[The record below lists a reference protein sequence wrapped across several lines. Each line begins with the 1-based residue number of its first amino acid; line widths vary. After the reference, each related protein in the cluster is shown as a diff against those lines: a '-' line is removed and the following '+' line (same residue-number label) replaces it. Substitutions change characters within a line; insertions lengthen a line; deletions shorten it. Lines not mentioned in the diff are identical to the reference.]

1 MFQNRG
7 DGTPVRPINIKD
19 EPLSSPPVASHNTA
33 HLLRTE
39 TSDLDAIRTAMD
51 TPRKRHRLDTLLK
64 KSQHEAA
71 QSLASRQ
78 SRSKRLAGLPS
89 PSRTEN
95 QDPGTQSQHGFRI
108 DMEAAEDL
116 RATSEPLTVPVKQ
129 QSQRSGGVLQP
140 LSTNTPTLPHA
151 NAVTRA
157 GRKGKQGR
165 SACRIGFLTE
175 DGEPTSDV
183 PHATRSKGPV
193 AKAETHQRLHTL
205 LNQRFTD
212 DRQPLTVRRT
222 PVTAKKRARETKP
235 DAEPASERP
244 ARRAKREGSPLPART
259 PEPINPSHTPPGPIE
274 PEDEPLRARP
284 LHRLTLDDFRVN
296 PASNQNQDYAYTE
309 TIRGRDQRRCLPGCT
324 KPACCGAAFRK
335 LIQIAGVPGPPPTS
349 SLQDDPSGDRAA
361 LEALLGPDHARALA
375 ALPADEQ
382 QELLLQARTKA
393 FADKHARH
401 RNVFARPGS
410 PPGFWRTEM
419 PTTQEARA
427 DAEEAGTRERE
438 RVEERWRE
446 ACRPGGRISIDTNQ
460 TLEAMIDCEQ
470 RSHYHIPTPNPHDM
484 HAQNH
489 SAIAVITTN
498 EAHRIFPPSPPPST
512 SPRPRTVPPSPASD
526 GMSAVF
532 TQTGLSSSLVAACSN
547 VGVGGRNR
555 VAESSMIVSF
565 TAHDASMWDRASGL
579 ERSRWKPS
587 HYWQE
592 PTRTH
597 WLTLPRVLCAPTGIS
612 VLEDVVIHWDVLSAT

>member
-1 MFQNRG
+1 MEVLLAEHLETLLDSVTSQHNNLRQRLLSHKDADIEALNTELTALRSRAARLEEVEVENERLRTRLADLLQGEGRGPGRDSDSTLHRADATAQDVVPYASSPVAVTWDDFADLKIKYEQLRQNNNTLERECRDRAAQLIKANEKLQAAKRNAKEWQRYVDRNPKNRKSAEQPPHVIASTERSAEPAVPSPQDAVSRTEHPVRMTSSFTGVSGHNPEITNVPSRSASSRHEQEGPKQGVSPRITSSQTTDSVADTVAAPARSSDSDNLPVFVSSKSLRRKGYQEQSRPANMFQNRN

-71 QSLASRQ
+71 QSFASRQ

-140 LSTNTPTLPHA
+140 LSINTPTLPRA
-151 NAVTRA
+151 SAVTRA

-165 SACRIGFLTE
+165 SASRIGFLTE

-324 KPACCGAAFRK
+324 KP
-335 LIQIAGVPGPPPTS
+335 
-349 SLQDDPSGDRAA
+349 
-361 LEALLGPDHARALA
+361 
-375 ALPADEQ
+375 
-382 QELLLQARTKA
+382 
-393 FADKHARH
+393 
-401 RNVFARPGS
+401 
-410 PPGFWRTEM
+410 
-419 PTTQEARA
+419 
-427 DAEEAGTRERE
+427 
-438 RVEERWRE
+438 
-446 ACRPGGRISIDTNQ
+446 
-460 TLEAMIDCEQ
+460 
-470 RSHYHIPTPNPHDM
+470 
-484 HAQNH
+484 
-489 SAIAVITTN
+489 
-498 EAHRIFPPSPPPST
+498 
-512 SPRPRTVPPSPASD
+512 
-526 GMSAVF
+526 
-532 TQTGLSSSLVAACSN
+532 
-547 VGVGGRNR
+547 
-555 VAESSMIVSF
+555 
-565 TAHDASMWDRASGL
+565 
-579 ERSRWKPS
+579 
-587 HYWQE
+587 
-592 PTRTH
+592 
-597 WLTLPRVLCAPTGIS
+597 
-612 VLEDVVIHWDVLSAT
+612 